1 MKTCIR
7 LCLLT
12 MLTMIAESATP
23 LVDKKSSGGIVAA
36 EDFVHQLPALWA
48 HGTEDEL
55 LGITT
60 NTVDAILSNK
70 DAEKRDLAFT
80 YCADA
85 VAVLNVESRNDEDY
99 DRSLDMRR
107 YLIQMMLRYSGKT
120 EVGFLHSFDCRV
132 KFYETLKRES
142 EKYPV
147 VKLPRF
153 VDDLKVAVSN
163 KYVLASN
170 GRHLHNADFSKE
182 GTAKRRK
189 EIREI
194 ARAVSKRRKRAGYGE
209 SVRRVMKGEEECYY
223 DNTLKYFYDKFSDS
237 YRTNM
242 MEKVRATIGR
252 YPKWYRPQ

>member
-7 LCLLT
+7 LYLLT

-23 LVDKKSSGGIVAA
+23 LVDRKSSGGIVAA
-36 EDFVHQLPALWA
+36 ENFVHQLPALWA

-55 LGITT
+55 YDVTT
-60 NTVDAILSNK
+60 NTVETILSTK
-70 DAEKRDLAFT
+70 DAEIRDLAFT

-85 VAVLNVESRNDEDY
+85 VAALEVESRNDEDY
-99 DRSLDMRR
+99 DRSLDMRL
-107 YLIQMMLRYSGKT
+107 YLIQMMLRHSGKT
-120 EVGFLHSFDCRV
+120 DTGILRGFDCRV

-142 EKYPV
+142 VKFPV
-147 VKLPRF
+147 VVLPRF

-163 KYVLASN
+163 KYALANN
-170 GRHLHNADFSKE
+170 GRYLHNADFSAE

-189 EIREI
+189 EMREI

-209 SVRRVMKGEEECYY
+209 CVQREIKREEECYY
-223 DNTLKYFYDKFSDS
+223 DNSLKYFYDKLSDA

-252 YPKWYRPQ
+252 YPKWYSPQ

>member
-48 HGTEDEL
+48 HGTEGEL
-55 LGITT
+55 FDITT

-70 DAEKRDLAFT
+70 DEERRDLAFT

-85 VAVLNVESRNDEDY
+85 VAALNVESRNDEDY
-99 DRSLDMRR
+99 DRSLDMRG
-107 YLIQMMLRYSGKT
+107 YLIEMMLRYSGKT
-120 EVGFLHSFDCRV
+120 DAGILRGFDCRV

-142 EKYPV
+142 VKFPV

-153 VDDLKVAVSN
+153 VEDLKAAVSN
-163 KYVLASN
+163 KYTTAKN
-170 GRHLHNADFSKE
+170 GRYLHNADFSAE

-189 EIREI
+189 EMREI
-194 ARAVSKRRKRAGYGE
+194 ASAVSKRRKRARYGE
-209 SVRRVMKGEEECYY
+209 SVRRGMEGEEECYY
-223 DNTLKYFYDKFSDS
+223 DNTLEYFYDKLPDAN
-237 YRTNM
+237 RTNM
-242 MEKVRATIGR
+242 IEKVHATIGR
-252 YPKWYRPQ
+252 YPKWYRPK